1 MINSGREWDWM
12 DVKKKNMSEEEFL
25 KKLYELNEE
34 MDELLEKGYINENYD
49 LIEFL
54 IIKLEKHLSSEKG
67 II

>member
-1 MINSGREWDWM
+1 MINIGKEWDWM
-12 DVKKKNMSEEEFL
+12 TENKKQMSEEELL
-25 KKLYELNEE
+25 KRLYECKET

-54 IIKLEKHLSSEKG
+54 IIKLEKHLSNEKG